1 MERINHESI
10 SRSNIS
16 NELAGS
22 NPELFKSVLLELLKT
37 ETKFSSQIWDTL
49 CQRDEINSNKVAI
62 DSKNWTSNSNMK
74 TGSIHFG
81 AKQMSENF
89 NEELIFEDWKF
100 KEEKQLVYRL
110 SHEIS
115 HFVIPKLLGLFNYKN
130 DNPHIASKNFFEI
143 LYDVRS
149 KGKGFTPLGSLE
161 FYKKDGEIEQA
172 NEDHAEL
179 INMYLIDPE
188 YLKRY
193 LTFLSNDKYE
203 GVRNEKDLVTITPD
217 IAENVF
223 KLIEDSIKFFRSE

>member
-89 NEELIFEDWKF
+89 NEELKLEDWKV

-110 SHEIS
+110 SQELKGELPPRTIYAYLSDIDEPKNKRDIS
-115 HFVIPKLLGLFNYKN
+115 AKRASIILKALGLK
-130 DNPHIASKNFFEI
+130 
-143 LYDVRS
+143 
-149 KGKGFTPLGSLE
+149 
-161 FYKKDGEIEQA
+161 
-172 NEDHAEL
+172 
-179 INMYLIDPE
+179 
-188 YLKRY
+188 
-193 LTFLSNDKYE
+193 
-203 GVRNEKDLVTITPD
+203 IT
-217 IAENVF
+217 
-223 KLIEDSIKFFRSE
+223 R